1 MIAVDPSGQ
10 VLSRAQA
17 EQAWPWMSLEW
28 QTKAPAQ
35 GHYLEWEPAQG
46 LVLKSSEVGPR
57 SRLHIDYQH
66 GPQARRIKA
75 VSGELLTRA
84 LGCQQRLRP
93 AIVDGTFGLGHD
105 STVLANVGCHVLA
118 FESHP
123 VVAALAADALQR
135 SRESTWAER
144 LTLVHADA
152 QTVLSEVPAGVIYLD
167 PMFQE
172 ARRAAPSIEM
182 QFLHQLMP
190 DAPSGD
196 ALLAAALQSKAAR
209 VVVKRSAKAPPL
221 AGRAPASTLQG
232 KAVRFDLY
240 PLRKLQADDCEPWWQ
255 GLH

>member
-1 MIAVDPSGQ
+1 MDSSGQ
-10 VLSRAQA
+10 VLSRECA
-17 EQAWPWMSLEW
+17 EHAWPWMTVQW
-28 QTKAPAQ
+28 QTQAPEH
-35 GHYLEWEPAQG
+35 GTYLRWDPDQG
-46 LVLKSSEVGPR
+46 LALQCVELGPR
-57 SRLHIDYQH
+57 SRLHLDYQH

-135 SRESTWAER
+135 SREAVWAER

-152 QTVLSEVPAGVIYLD
+152 LTVLSEVPAGVIYLD

-172 ARRAAPSIEM
+172 ARRAAPSLEM
-182 QFLHQLMP
+182 QFLHHLMP
-190 DAPSGD
+190 NASTGD
-196 ALLAAALQSKAAR
+196 ALLDAALDSKAAR
-209 VVVKRSAKAPPL
+209 IVVKRSPKAPPL
-221 AGRAPASTLQG
+221 AGRTPAATVQG

-240 PLRKLQADDCEPWWQ
+240 PLRKLQPEDCEPWWQ
-255 GLH
+255 ERH